1 MTSPNNRE
9 GDMVARVYRIIRT
22 GVNQEGNEYVRY
34 KDINNRIG
42 YYYNNRNDSFY
53 SHNPDD
59 SAYYEARDGFWRFQT
74 SDGEVTTSKDAAL
87 SGTAIS
93 GDV

>member
-1 MTSPNNRE
+1 MF
-9 GDMVARVYRIIRT
+9 
-22 GVNQEGNEYVRY
+22 QGNEYVRY

-42 YYYNNRNDSFY
+42 YYYNNRYVSLHNEIIWLMRNNIHSSRDSNDSFY